1 MSSVEVLFI
10 FVLEQGQGQTQEK
23 KPDED
28 LCKCRTSFVKPKNSL
43 FVLSTS
49 TLSRSIFSWNLFS
62 TLNFATGPRRVLT
75 SLVDARS
82 VCCVSSGTAAR
93 LVLFSLLSA
102 MFVFLCSVLFYN
114 REYSEMPIKVR
125 YVEKKKHASRGKG
138 LERPRKIT
146 KTWANRFQCHHYE
159 ELGTKTRATSFVYF
173 STKTNNIQRS
183 AFNYNATSFRLF
195 ELWSTCVD
203 RRVLIV
209 WELSLISRRCQGQIE
224 WRKARSS
231 CRKNVPLA
239 QKSRKLT
246 EWHK

>member
-1 MSSVEVLFI
+1 MREVSAVFHQAQRQDSYCSACFQPCSFFFALYCSTI
-10 FVLEQGQGQTQEK
+10 ENTV
-23 KPDED
+23 
-28 LCKCRTSFVKPKNSL
+28 KCRSKFDM
-43 FVLSTS
+43 
-49 TLSRSIFSWNLFS
+49 SR
-62 TLNFATGPRRVLT
+62 
-75 SLVDARS
+75 
-82 VCCVSSGTAAR
+82 
-93 LVLFSLLSA
+93 
-102 MFVFLCSVLFYN
+102 
-114 REYSEMPIKVR
+114 
-125 YVEKKKHASRGKG
+125 KKKHASREKG